1 MAKKKTPTYI
11 SKYKDTSSLPT
22 SFSWERVFVSVFGQ
36 KRNYTVIVMI
46 VMMMVVIMAGTR
58 NYALMVTGSIQRI
71 SHA

>member
-1 MAKKKTPTYI
+1 MAKKPPTYI